1 MAVHALIL
9 FTCGVSAAYTT
20 SLHAVRHILEDDEP
34 SDSLAMLLLASSPGF
49 AQRKSAHAPVQRVD
63 TQPKLMNRRQKLGL
77 LGGLAAAGAT
87 APAFADLADQYQMA
101 FALYGTP
108 ILTGRDYWQFKLP
121 KLIESGNWEQIQ
133 ADMAPPKDGNKKS
146 KAGGTMFQCRRSMSN
161 WLQSQAKP
169 YSPVVQEGAPI
180 IAELKAA
187 CDTLLNAAV
196 GSKEVDGFLF
206 FKDTKTFSLEERKEM
221 AAKAQKDG
229 GKAFQQYIALS
240 NSRPLILKIDEMD
253 DSD

>member
-1 MAVHALIL
+1 MTMHALIL

-20 SLHAVRHILEDDEP
+20 SLHAVRHILEDDDP
-34 SDSLAMLLLASSPGF
+34 SESLAMLLLASSPGF
-49 AQRKSAHAPVQRVD
+49 AQRKSSHARVQRVAS
-63 TQPKLMNRRQKLGL
+63 QPKLMNRRQKLGL

-133 ADMAPPKDGNKKS
+133 ADMAPPKDGSKKS
-146 KAGGTMFQCRRSMSN
+146 KAGGLMFQCRRSMSN
-161 WLQSQAKP
+161 WLQTQAKP
-169 YSPVVQEGAPI
+169 YSPIVQEGSPI

-196 GSKEVDGFLF
+196 GSKEEDGFLF
-206 FKDTKTFSLEERKEM
+206 FKNTKTFSLEERKEM
-221 AAKAQKDG
+221 AVKAQKDG
-229 GKAFQQYIALS
+229 AKAFQQYITLS

-253 DSD
+253 D